1 MQDTKKEIL
10 TKKFQTGL
18 AIVGEFHGLWRLIA
32 ASLLLPL
39 VFDSKHFYN
48 ATANSNRSSCFLSNC
63 IQKWRK
69 EQ

>member
-39 VFDSKHFYN
+39 LGV
-48 ATANSNRSSCFLSNC
+48 
-63 IQKWRK
+63 
-69 EQ
+69 